1 MHLRKTA
8 WMSVAPALLW
18 SIAIGTGWVTLLRYD
33 YESRPHESGPVP
45 ARWPTGSK
53 IERDHDRAT
62 LVMFAHP
69 RCPCTRASIGEL
81 ALLMAHCQGR
91 LRAHVMFF
99 RPVGS
104 SGAGAKTDLWWSA
117 AAIPGVTAAHDD
129 GGTEARRFHVATSGH
144 TVLYGARGELLLNGG
159 ITASRGHSGDN
170 AGRSAVLALLRNGV
184 ADRKETPAFGCSLRD
199 PESPREGW
207 TASWHESNQNWR

>member
-1 MHLRKTA
+1 MHARQTGWL
-8 WMSVAPALLW
+8 WVASALLW
-18 SIAIGTGWVTLLRYD
+18 SIAIATGWVTLLRYD
-33 YESRPHESGPVP
+33 YETRPHESRPVP
-45 ARWPTGSK
+45 ARWPTSSK

-99 RPVGS
+99 RPVGAS
-104 SGAGAKTDLWWSA
+104 DAGAKTDLWWSA
-117 AAIPGVTAAHDD
+117 AAIPGVTVAQDD
-129 GGTEARRFHVATSGH
+129 GGAEARRFHVATSGH
-144 TVLYGARGELLLNGG
+144 TLLYGARGELLLSGG

-170 AGRSAVLALLRNGV
+170 AGRGAVFALLHDGV

-199 PESPREGW
+199 ALSRREGW
-207 TASWHESNQNWR
+207 CASWHESNQSRH

>member
-1 MHLRKTA
+1 MHLRQTA
-8 WMSVAPALLW
+8 WLWVASASLW
-18 SIAIGTGWVTLLRYD
+18 SIAIAAGWVTLLRYD

-45 ARWPTGSK
+45 ARWPTGSW
-53 IERDHDRAT
+53 IVRDHDCAT

-69 RCPCTRASIGEL
+69 RCPCTRATIGEL

-99 RPVGS
+99 RPVGAS
-104 SGAGAKTDLWWSA
+104 DAGAKTDLWWSA
-117 AAIPGVTAAHDD
+117 AAIPGVTVAQDD
-129 GGTEARRFHVATSGH
+129 GGAEARRFHVATSGH
-144 TVLYGARGELLLNGG
+144 TLLYGARGELLFSGG

-170 AGRSAVLALLRNGV
+170 AGRGAVFALLHDGV
-184 ADRKETPAFGCSLRD
+184 ADRKETPAFGCSLHD
-199 PESPREGW
+199 PESRREGW